1 MMTKAS
7 INKNEQTIK
16 KLSFDLDKKLDEC
29 MKVDQE
35 CKVLKAEREKMKQRI
50 IKLKSRKGKVD
61 QGIKMCKLCALEYH
75 DKENFNWSCRTH
87 RGVYGG
93 EMWWCCGKRGKD
105 QPGCKF
111 SKHESKDDED
121 EDDEH
126 GKRCSKGKHLKYMRC
141 NCCKELGHTI
151 DTCPRDPNM
160 RTMIGGVAADPY
172 DELERT
178 QKIEDFRK
186 LFADTAVTTTHF
198 LKKCVRVP
206 RLYAETGSPEGL
218 SKAELD

>member
-1 MMTKAS
+1 M
-7 INKNEQTIK
+7 
-16 KLSFDLDKKLDEC
+16 C
-29 MKVDQE
+29 
-35 CKVLKAEREKMKQRI
+35 
-50 IKLKSRKGKVD
+50 
-61 QGIKMCKLCALEYH
+61 KMCAQEFH
-75 DKENFNWSCRTH
+75 EKENFNWSCRTH

-111 SKHESKDDED
+111 AKHESKEDED
-121 EDDEH
+121 EDDDT
-126 GKRCSKGKHLKYMRC
+126 GKRSTKGKHLKYMRC

-151 DTCPRDPNM
+151 DICPRDPNI
-160 RTMIGGVAADPY
+160 RTNEDPY

-186 LFADTAVTTTHF
+186 LFADTAVTTTHL

-206 RLYAETGSPEGL
+206 RLYPDEASPDTKG
-218 SKAELD
+218 KAEIE

>member
-1 MMTKAS
+1 M
-7 INKNEQTIK
+7 
-16 KLSFDLDKKLDEC
+16 KLD
-29 MKVDQE
+29 QE
-35 CKVLKAEREKMKQRI
+35 NKVLKAEREKMKQRI

-61 QGIKMCKLCALEYH
+61 QGIKMCKMCAQEYH
-75 DKENFNWSCRTH
+75 EKENFNWSCRTH

-111 SKHESKDDED
+111 AKHESKDDED
-121 EDDEH
+121 EEDEA
-126 GKRCSKGKHLKYMRC
+126 GKFKTKGKHLKYMRC
-141 NCCKELGHTI
+141 NCCKELGHII
-151 DTCPRDPNM
+151 DDCPRDPNL
-160 RTMIGGVAADPY
+160 RTNEDPF

-206 RLYAETGSPEGL
+206 RLYPETAGSPDGM
-218 SKAELD
+218 SKAELE